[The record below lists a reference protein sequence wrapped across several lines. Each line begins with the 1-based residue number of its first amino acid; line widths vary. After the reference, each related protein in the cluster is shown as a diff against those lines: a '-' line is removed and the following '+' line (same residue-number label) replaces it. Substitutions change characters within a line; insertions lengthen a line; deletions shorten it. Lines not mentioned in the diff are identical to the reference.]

1 MERLL
6 GGLRAWTLQRLSAL
20 YLLAF
25 LAVMAVR
32 ALPAPPQ
39 NHAQWV
45 QWWQP
50 PWAAAAALLFF
61 AALCLHAWVGAR
73 DVLLD
78 YVKPRRLRA
87 ALLAL
92 VALMLA
98 LTALRVSAALFGL
111 IR

>member
-6 GGLRAWTLQRLSAL
+6 GGLRPWTLQRLSAL

-25 LAVMAVR
+25 LIVVAVR
-32 ALPAPPQ
+32 ALLDPPHS
-39 NHAQWV
+39 HAQWAH
-45 QWWQP
+45 WWQP

-98 LTALRVSAALFGL
+98 ITALRLAAALFGL
-111 IR
+111 MH